1 MACLSLAFWETIAVW
16 VVVIIAVVALLR
28 LLIAALGGGGAWWP
42 PVSNPFVGPPAGAGG
57 GLLGFVAAAL
67 NIVIWAIIMIA
78 IIYLIFSLI
87 ACLIGAVGGLRL
99 PHAELLLGPMA
110 CVA

>member
-1 MACLSLAFWETIAVW
+1 MACLSLAFWESIAVW

-42 PVSNPFVGPPAGAGG
+42 PVSNPFTGPPAGGM
-57 GLLGFVAAAL
+57 LGFVAAAL

-87 ACLIGAVGGLRL
+87 ACLLGAAGGLRF
-99 PHAELLLGPMA
+99 PHASLALA
-110 CVA
+110 CIAT